1 MSAPAKSMAGQAEAA
16 APAPG
21 ARAALPLGQG
31 ARAVFDLALDGM
43 VWSRRSVA
51 MAVLLALPIVL
62 AVVFRIVLRS
72 DLGVRIPPSDFYGAL
87 VTFYYLRFALP
98 VAALFYATALIADE
112 VDGKT
117 LTFLITRPVRRSAI
131 LLGKFAAYVVT
142 TLTLALPAAVVTF
155 FLLATAN
162 GWGGIGGRVS
172 DLFRD
177 VGVMALALLAYGALF
192 TLFGVLLRRPVIPG
206 LLFIFVWELLA
217 NLPGYMP
224 RVTLTAW
231 LRSLVRHRPPQE
243 GLSEV
248 FGQILPAGLS
258 LAVLLGASAAFL
270 ALSLW
275 IFSRREYVIEQ

>member
-1 MSAPAKSMAGQAEAA
+1 MTPSAPLAA
-16 APAPG
+16 TPPTG
-21 ARAALPLGQG
+21 DVRPALPLGRG

-43 VWSRRSVA
+43 VWSRRSLA
-51 MAVLLALPIVL
+51 MAVLLALPVVL
-62 AVVFRIVLRS
+62 AIVFRIVLQS
-72 DLGVRIPPSDFYGAL
+72 DLRVRITPADFYGAV

-98 VAALFYATALIADE
+98 VAALFYATSLIADE

-142 TLTLALPAAVVTF
+142 TLALALPAAVITF

-162 GWGGIGGRVS
+162 GWSGIGGRVA

-177 VGVMALALLAYGALF
+177 AGVMALALVAYGALF
-192 TLFGVLLRRPVIPG
+192 TRFGVVLRRPVIPG

-248 FGQILPAGLS
+248 FGQILPAALS
-258 LAVLLGASAAFL
+258 LQVLAGATIAFL
-270 ALSLW
+270 GLSLW

>member
-1 MSAPAKSMAGQAEAA
+1 MSTPAASVPEAAA
-16 APAPG
+16 APAT
-21 ARAALPLGQG
+21 RAALPLGRG

-43 VWSRRSVA
+43 VWSRRSLA
-51 MAVLLALPIVL
+51 MAVMLALPVAL
-62 AVVFRIVLRS
+62 AIVFRIVLES
-72 DLGVRIPPSDFYGAL
+72 DLRVRIPPSDFYGAV

-98 VAALFYATALIADE
+98 IAALFYATALIADE

-142 TLTLALPAAVVTF
+142 TLTLALPAAVITF
-155 FLLATAN
+155 FILATAS
-162 GWGGIGGRVS
+162 GWPGIGGRVG

-177 VGVMALALLAYGALF
+177 VGVMALALLSYGALF
-192 TLFGVLLRRPVIPG
+192 TLFGVVLRRPVIPG

-258 LAVLLGASAAFL
+258 LAVLAGATIAFL

>member
-1 MSAPAKSMAGQAEAA
+1 VRTSAPAAAAA
-16 APAPG
+16 APAAAAPG
-21 ARAALPLGQG
+21 RPALPLVPG

-43 VWSRRSVA
+43 VWSRRSLGI
-51 MAVLLALPIVL
+51 AVMLALPVAL
-62 AVVFRIVLRS
+62 AIVFRIVLQS
-72 DLGVRIPPSDFYGAL
+72 DLRVRITPDDFYGAV

-98 VAALFYATALIADE
+98 IAALFYATALIADE

-117 LTFLITRPVRRSAI
+117 LTFLITRPVRRPAI
-131 LLGKFAAYVVT
+131 LLGKFAAYAVT
-142 TLTLALPAAVVTF
+142 TVTLALPCAVITF

-162 GWGGIGGRVS
+162 GWGGIGGRVG

-177 VGVMALALLAYGALF
+177 VGVMALALLSYGGLF
-192 TLFGVLLRRPVIPG
+192 TLFGVVLRRPVIPG

-248 FGQILPAGLS
+248 FGQVLPAGLS
-258 LAVLLGASAAFL
+258 LAVLAGATLGFL

>member
-1 MSAPAKSMAGQAEAA
+1 MTTSAPAANVS
-16 APAPG
+16 APPATTG
-21 ARAALPLGQG
+21 ARPALPLMQG

-43 VWSRRSVA
+43 VWSRRSLGI
-51 MAVLLALPIVL
+51 AVMLGLPIAL
-62 AVVFRIVLRS
+62 AIVFRIVLQS
-72 DLGVRIPPSDFYGAL
+72 DLRVRITPDDFYGAV

-98 VAALFYATALIADE
+98 IAALFYATALIADE

-117 LTFLITRPVRRSAI
+117 LTFLITRPVRRPAI

-142 TLTLALPAAVVTF
+142 TITLALPCAVITF

-162 GWGGIGGRVS
+162 GWGGIGGRVG

-177 VGVMALALLAYGALF
+177 VGVMALALLSYGGLF
-192 TLFGVLLRRPVIPG
+192 TLFGVVLKRPVIPG

-248 FGQILPAGLS
+248 FGQVLPAGLS
-258 LAVLLGASAAFL
+258 LAVLIAATLGFL

>member
-1 MSAPAKSMAGQAEAA
+1 MSAEVKG
-16 APAPG
+16 APAAGPAG
-21 ARAALPLGQG
+21 AVDGRPALPLGRA
-31 ARAVFDLALDGM
+31 ARAVFDLSLEGM
-43 VWSRRSVA
+43 VWSRRSLA

-62 AVVFRIVLRS
+62 AVVFRIVLQS
-72 DLGVRIPPSDFYGAL
+72 DLRVRITPSDFYGAI
-87 VTFYYLRFALP
+87 VTFYSLRFALP

-142 TLTLALPAAVVTF
+142 TLTLALPAAVITF

-162 GWGGIGGRVS
+162 GWGGIGGRVA

-258 LAVLLGASAAFL
+258 LAVLAGATIAFL